1 MAKKKR
7 RAPKE
12 EEEKYEFVP
21 PEFDEREFLLKDI
34 QVTKVLWVVTALAVV
49 MGFVAYY
56 FSEMAGEMAVG
67 LLILLVS
74 LLGLKQMLTLF
85 RFDVSEIENKSM
97 FGNYLLFFF
106 LFLGVWIICMNPPL
120 ADHTNPVI
128 GDMSVTYEVSGEYVD
143 AAISSNIYTISGTG
157 TISVNISALVAD
169 NTPLS
174 QVTILWKAHSD
185 ADFSPFNMTSIGND
199 HYQFL
204 VDVDAPASSGT
215 FNNNNFKIVVTDDAG
230 NTAETTNFVLRVNYS
245 A

>member
-34 QVTKVLWVVTALAVV
+34 QVTKVLWVVTALAVI

-67 LLILLVS
+67 LLIMLVS
-74 LLGLKQMLTLF
+74 LLGLKQMLTIF

-97 FGNYLLFFF
+97 IGNYLLFFF

-120 ADHTNPVI
+120 ADHTDPVI
-128 GDMSVTYEVSGEYVD
+128 GDMTVTFEVSGVYENASLV
-143 AAISSNIYTISGTG
+143 NNVYTVSGTG
-157 TISVNISALVAD
+157 SISVNISALVAD
-169 NTPLS
+169 NTQLS
-174 QVTILWKAHSD
+174 QVTIMWKSHTDSD
-185 ADFSPFNMTSIGND
+185 FVAYNMTSIGDD

-204 VDVDAPASSGT
+204 VNVDAPPSSGT
-215 FNNNNFKIVVTDDAG
+215 VHNNNFKIMVTDDAG
-230 NTAETTNFVLRVNYS
+230 NQAETSNFVLRVNY
-245 A
+245 AV